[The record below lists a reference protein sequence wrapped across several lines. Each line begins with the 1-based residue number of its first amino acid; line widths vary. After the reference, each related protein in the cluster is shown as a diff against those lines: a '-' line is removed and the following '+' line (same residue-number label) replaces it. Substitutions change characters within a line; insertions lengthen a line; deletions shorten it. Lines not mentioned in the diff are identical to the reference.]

1 MLYLNPSRFAVRLA
15 KSDDT
20 QFINY
25 LEACGRNP
33 LLSDYQK
40 RQWIS
45 MALEKEAQRDDPRKP
60 RIAKMNQKRQS
71 LKTQEKTNSA

>member
-25 LEACGRNP
+25 LEACGQNP

-45 MALEKEAQRDDPRKP
+45 MALEQEAKRDEPRKP
-60 RIAKMNQKRQS
+60 RISKMNQKRMS
-71 LKTQEKTNSA
+71 LKSND